1 MSPRQK
7 KTCIEK
13 VMGQIDILENIPEY
27 ILETISP
34 QYDVNYYAH
43 TLLKL
48 SLLSYYTGIFLPI
61 AGAQTMKYDG
71 RVIFIDAL
79 GGSGIV
85 RVRDLKKGNYVV
97 RGSSLVASL
106 AEKPMSGGNGFY
118 RFDVVY
124 SIEKNAN
131 RYSLLKERFDLIMA
145 NDPDAPKLIYR
156 KGDVNEKIKEISED
170 IDDNDYILLFID
182 PEGISETSLA
192 AFNELFNKSRHIDV
206 ILNYNHIGTLR
217 NIGAG
222 NYTTVKKF
230 VPTHDPRKD
239 PLDAV
244 REYFQNIGKEQ
255 QVIVSIRSKG
265 NKEKYKIL
273 LCVRNTHNKTSF
285 LTGFVPFA
293 ECMNSEINA
302 EKLKNR
308 IRSGMWFDIQ
318 QKN

>member
-1 MSPRQK
+1 MTPRPK
-7 KTCIEK
+7 KSCIEK
-13 VMGQIDILENIPEY
+13 VMGQIEILENIPDY
-27 ILETISP
+27 ILKTISS
-34 QYDVNYYAH
+34 QHDVNYYAH

-61 AGAQTMKYDG
+61 AGAQKKKYGG

-85 RVRDLKKGNYVV
+85 RVKDLKNGNYVV
-97 RGSSLVASL
+97 RGSSLIASL
-106 AEKPMSGGNGFY
+106 ARKPIKDDNGFY
-118 RFDVVY
+118 RFDIVY
-124 SIEKNAN
+124 SIERNKN
-131 RYSLLKERFDLIMA
+131 RYALLKERFDLIMA
-145 NDPDAPKLIYR
+145 NDLDAPHLVAIE
-156 KGDVNEKIKEISED
+156 GDVNKKIKEISKD
-170 IDDNDYILLFID
+170 IGNNDYILLFID

-192 AFNELFNKSRHIDV
+192 AFNGIFNRSRHIDV

-222 NYTTVKKF
+222 NYSTVKKF
-230 VPTHDPRKD
+230 VPTHDPSKD

-244 REYFQNIGKEQ
+244 IEYFQSIGKEQ

-265 NKEKYKIL
+265 NKEEYKIL
-273 LCVRNTHNKTSF
+273 LCVRNTHNKSSF

-302 EKLKNR
+302 EKLKDR
-308 IRSGMWFDIQ
+308 IRSRMWFDAL